1 MTTTGFASNP
11 SQQALQ
17 NAWHSANNRQQA
29 AEQARRDSAR
39 DEADWLRSQSSTPPQ
54 NFHQAQPPT
63 SGLGVGF
70 MPGFGGLGARL
81 REPTSAAEYVN
92 RLFDAK
98 EQANLNA
105 LRTAFD
111 QNVLTLDASRA
122 PIEREFSDARNQ
134 AAAQN
139 AVQRANF
146 HEFAAGRGLNSG
158 TGGQAYLAMNNA
170 LQGNLSNLRQQEA
183 ASIAAIN
190 LERAKLETTYRN
202 DVAAAIAAGN
212 LARAQALY
220 EDFVRVDNLLVSVS
234 QNQADLDLRTWRAQ
248 MDATLA
254 MARLA
259 TADR

>member
-1 MTTTGFASNP
+1 MATTGFASNP

-17 NAWHSANNRQQA
+17 NAWNAANNRQQA
-29 AEQARRDSAR
+29 TEQARRDSAR
-39 DEADWLRSQSSTPPQ
+39 AEADWLRSQPSASPSQ
-54 NFHQAQPPT
+54 NFHQAQSPA
-63 SGLGVGF
+63 SGLGGGF
-70 MPGFGGLGARL
+70 MPGFGGGLGARL

-92 RLFDAK
+92 RMFDAK

-122 PIEREFSDARNQ
+122 PVEREFNDARNQ
-134 AAAQN
+134 AAAQS

-158 TGGQAYLAMNNA
+158 AGGQAYLAMNNA

-183 ASIAAIN
+183 ESIAAIN
-190 LERAKLETTYRN
+190 LERTKLETTYRN
-202 DVAAAIAAGN
+202 DVAAGN

-220 EDFVRVDNLLVSVS
+220 EDFIRVDNLLVSVS

-259 TADR
+259 TAGR

>member
-1 MTTTGFASNP
+1 MATGFATSQ

-17 NAWHSANNRQQA
+17 NAWHSANNRQQE

-39 DEADWLRSQSSTPPQ
+39 AESDWLRSPQPAPAVWPGQSFSS
-54 NFHQAQPPT
+54 AA
-63 SGLGVGF
+63 
-70 MPGFGGLGARL
+70 PGFGGGIGATL
-81 REPTSAAEYVN
+81 REPTSASEHIN
-92 RLFDAK
+92 RMFDAK

-105 LRTAFD
+105 LRAAFD
-111 QNVLTLDASRA
+111 QNVLTLDAARA
-122 PIEREFSDARNQ
+122 PVAREFGDARNQ
-134 AAAQN
+134 AAAQS
-139 AVQRANF
+139 AIQRANF

-158 TGGQAYLAMNNA
+158 AGGQAYLAMNNA

-183 ASIAAIN
+183 EVIAAIN
-190 LERAKLETTYRN
+190 LERAKLETAYRN
-202 DVAAAIAAGN
+202 DVAGAIASGN

-248 MDATLA
+248 MDAALA

-259 TADR
+259 TSAR